1 MVNNIFFISG
11 GLLCCFS
18 NQWTLF
24 TGRLLAGFGVGVE
37 SVVVPVLLSE
47 MATAATRGTI
57 TTLHQLQ
64 LTFGIFLCGIVGYG
78 FVTYVDHGW
87 VYIQVHMY
95 AQGWLDIPSLLLYYF
110 S

>member
-1 MVNNIFFISG
+1 MMNNITFLVG

-24 TGRLLAGFGVGVE
+24 MGRLLAGFGVGFE
-37 SVVVPVLLSE
+37 SVIVPVLLSE

-64 LTFGIFLCGIVGYG
+64 VTFGIFACGIVGYG
-78 FVTYVDHGW
+78 FVTYVNHGW
-87 VYIQVHMY
+87 VYIQVKCCVFH
-95 AQGWLDIPSLLLYYF
+95 AVKLKVIGNVV
-110 S
+110 